1 MSDSPEFQQRGL
13 LKALY
18 SSADARQLFSALLES
33 APDAMLIVDER
44 GNILLANSQTEK
56 LFGYRWE
63 ELVGQ
68 PVEMLMPPR
77 FRDGHAQHRGH
88 FFAAPR
94 LRPMGAGLDLY
105 GLRRDGSEFP
115 VEISLNPIASEGGTL
130 ITSSIRDVSD
140 RKRADQELRRAYAEL
155 DQRVLERTAELEKLT
170 TALLTRIGM
179 HEQTENEL
187 RQSEERFRLLVE
199 GAKDYAIF
207 MLNPEGRVVS
217 WNAAAERIY
226 GFTAEEAIGSS
237 LSRFHPPEDQHAET
251 PQYALEQAAATG
263 RFEEENWRTRKDGQ
277 RFWASTVTTA
287 LRDERGNLRGFSR
300 ITRDVTERR
309 ELEHRLRHAQKL
321 EAIGRLAG
329 GVAHEFNN
337 SATAILGYSSL
348 VIDQAQDNQQL
359 RHYAEEIHKA
369 GQRAASVT
377 RQLLAFS
384 RQQILQ
390 PTMLSLNEVV
400 ADIEKMLR
408 GLIGEDIRLLTTLDP
423 YLGVVKADSGEM
435 EQVIINLVLNARD
448 AMPDGGVM
456 HIETSNVEV
465 DHVFAAENP
474 DMAPGPHVRLRVTDT
489 GIGLDKQTAAHIFE
503 PFFTTKPVGQGTGLG
518 LSTVYGT
525 VKRSGG
531 GILVFS
537 EPGRGATFEIYLP
550 RLEQALVKPAILFP
564 RRKPDGGSETILIVE
579 DDSSLRWLTVQILTQ
594 FGYTVLEAG
603 DGSQALALAEERAG
617 NIDILLTD
625 VVMPGCN
632 GRQLARQVEQLYPQ
646 IKVLLM
652 SGYTAE
658 IVAQQDGKEIALAFL
673 EKPFT
678 PEELGLKVRE
688 VLGQSDA
695 PRLRKRA

>member
-673 EKPFT
+673 EKPCT

>member
-1 MSDSPEFQQRGL
+1 MSDSPNVPQHDL
-13 LKALY
+13 LKAFQK
-18 SSADARQLFSALLES
+18 SAGAQYLFSALLES
-33 APDAMLIVDER
+33 APDAMLIVDQR
-44 GNILLANSQTEK
+44 GNILLANSQTER
-56 LFGYRWE
+56 LFGYRGE
-63 ELVGQ
+63 ELIGL

-77 FRDGHAQHRGH
+77 FRGGHTKHRDQ
-88 FFAAPR
+88 FLSTPR
-94 LRPMGAGLDLY
+94 LRPMGEGRDLY

-115 VEISLNPIASEGGTL
+115 VEISLNPIASEDGTL
-130 ITSSIRDVSD
+130 VTSSIRDISG
-140 RKRADQELRRAYAEL
+140 RKRAEQELRRAYDEL
-155 DQRVLERTAELEKLT
+155 DHRVLERTAELEKLT

-207 MLNPEGRVVS
+207 MLNPEGLVVS

-226 GFTAEEAIGSS
+226 GFTAEEALGGS
-237 LSRFHPPEDQHAET
+237 LSRFYSNEDVQANT
-251 PQYALEQAAATG
+251 PQYALEQAAAAG
-263 RFEEENWRTRKDGQ
+263 RFEEESWRMRKDGQ
-277 RFWASTVTTA
+277 RFWASSVTAA
-287 LRDERGNLRGFSR
+287 LRDERGELRGFSR

-321 EAIGRLAG
+321 EAVGRLAG

-348 VIDQAQDNQQL
+348 VIDQAQGNPQL

-400 ADIEKMLR
+400 SDIEKMLR

-435 EQVIINLVLNARD
+435 EQVIINLALNARD
-448 AMPDGGVM
+448 AMPDGGTLL
-456 HIETSNVEV
+456 IETSNVEI

-474 DMAPGPHVRLRVTDT
+474 DMAPGPHVRLRVSDT

-537 EPGRGATFEIYLP
+537 EPSHGATFEIYLP
-550 RLEQALVKPAILFP
+550 RLEQALAKPATLSP
-564 RRKPDGGSETILIVE
+564 RRKADGGSETILIVE
-579 DDSSLRWLTVQILTQ
+579 DDSSLRWLTAQILTQ

-603 DGSQALALAEERAG
+603 DGSQALAVAQERAG
-617 NIDILLTD
+617 DIDILLTD

-658 IVAQQDGKEIALAFL
+658 IVAQQDGKELALAFL

-688 VLGQSDA
+688 VLDQSDA

>member
-1 MSDSPEFQQRGL
+1 MPDSPNVPQHDL
-13 LKALY
+13 LKAFHR
-18 SSADARQLFSALLES
+18 STNAQHLFRALLES

-44 GNILLANSQTEK
+44 GTILLANSQTEK
-56 LFGYRWE
+56 LFGYSQE

-68 PVEMLMPPR
+68 PVEKLMPAR
-77 FRDGHAQHRGH
+77 FREGHAKHRDQ
-88 FFAAPR
+88 FISTSR
-94 LRPMGAGLDLY
+94 LRPMGEGLDLY

-130 ITSSIRDVSD
+130 VTSSIRDVSD
-140 RKRADQELRRAYAEL
+140 RKRAEQDLRCAYAEL

-170 TALLTRIGM
+170 TALLTRIGL

-199 GAKDYAIF
+199 GVNDYAIF
-207 MLNPEGRVVS
+207 MLNPEGLVES
-217 WNAAAERIY
+217 WNAGAERIY

-237 LSRFHPPEDQHAET
+237 LSRFHPPEDQHAAT
-251 PQYALEQAAATG
+251 PEYALERAAATG
-263 RFEEENWRTRKDGQ
+263 RFEEENWRMRKDGQ
-277 RFWASTVTTA
+277 RFWASSVTAA
-287 LRDERGNLRGFSR
+287 LRDDRGNLRGFSR
-300 ITRDVTERR
+300 ICRDVTERR

-321 EAIGRLAG
+321 EAVGRLAG

-348 VIDQAQDNQQL
+348 VIDKAQDNQQL

-390 PTMLSLNEVV
+390 PTLLSLNEVV
-400 ADIEKMLR
+400 ADIEKMIG

-423 YLGVVKADSGEM
+423 YLGAVKADSGEM
-435 EQVIINLVLNARD
+435 EQVIINLALNARD
-448 AMPDGGVM
+448 AMPDGGVL

-465 DHVFAAENP
+465 DRVFAAENP
-474 DMAPGPHVRLRVTDT
+474 DMAPGPHVRLRVSDT

-525 VKRSGG
+525 VKRAGG

-550 RLEQALVKPAILFP
+550 RLEQASVKPATLSP
-564 RRKPDGGSETILIVE
+564 RRKADGGSETILIVE
-579 DDSSLRWLTVQILTQ
+579 DDSSLRWLTGQILTQ

-625 VVMPGCN
+625 VVMPGFN
-632 GRQLARQVEQLYPQ
+632 GRQLARQVQQLYPH
-646 IKVLLM
+646 IAVLLM
-652 SGYTAE
+652 SGYAAE
-658 IVAQQDGKEIALAFL
+658 IAAQHDENELALSFL

-688 VLGQSDA
+688 VLDQSDA
-695 PRLRKRA
+695 PRLRRRA